1 MTDQKFLNIVNDINN
16 ISEKLYVIS
25 EKEERN
31 FHIHNLN
38 NQQQVILN
46 LIINHPDFLPS
57 DIAKTMN
64 ISKSA
69 ISQQLYKLE
78 ESGYIEKYKLESDK
92 RLVRISL
99 KEKGIE
105 YKQQSEKYYE
115 ELLNKYKS
123 QLSLKEVTDIR
134 DSLEKLLQV
143 INS

>member
-46 LIINHPDFLPS
+46 LIINHPDFSPS

>member
-1 MTDQKFLNIVNDINN
+1 MTDQKFLNVVNDINN

-46 LIINHPDFLPS
+46 LIINHPDFSPS
-57 DIAKTMN
+57 DIAKSMN

-92 RLVRISL
+92 RLIRISL

>member
-1 MTDQKFLNIVNDINN
+1 MEN
-16 ISEKLYVIS
+16 
-25 EKEERN
+25 
-31 FHIHNLN
+31 
-38 NQQQVILN
+38 
-46 LIINHPDFLPS
+46 PDFSPS
-57 DIAKTMN
+57 DIAKKMN

-123 QLSLKEVTDIR
+123 HLSLKEVTDIR